1 MTILES
7 VGGIDV
13 LIDRFALNDYQVDD
27 LLVMPVKE
35 TDTRHHSFIN
45 MFPDAEGC
53 YGLDA
58 FDPDQL
64 MRLTEKTINAY
75 YSQKPE
81 TADKI
86 RQWTNEFKIKR
97 DKIMQIISK

>member
-1 MTILES
+1 LRSDNTDNIDDSGLYSCISCGYINLLTILES

-35 TDTRHHSFIN
+35 TDARYYYSFIN

-53 YGLDA
+53 Y
-58 FDPDQL
+58 
-64 MRLTEKTINAY
+64 R
-75 YSQKPE
+75 
-81 TADKI
+81 
-86 RQWTNEFKIKR
+86 
-97 DKIMQIISK
+97 